1 MSSTTQCP
9 ACGTSFKVVVDQLQS
24 TKGWVRCGQCQEVF
38 DAQSHMPEVLAAKKP
53 DHGLQISFNDDP
65 NVAPIT
71 QAYAA
76 KPAAPVDVAAKKKD
90 FSSSDWIDSV
100 NPPAPAQ
107 REPSSAKKP
116 SLGRRSDFRNSEQ
129 IYERWAS
136 SAADSVGGYSKPA
149 PVDTPEPA
157 PSFVVQAQR
166 KQFWSAPWVRTS
178 MGLLGFVLLSTL
190 GLQVLRHERDRIAAA
205 LPAVQPL
212 LQTLC
217 SMSGCTVGPLKQID
231 AVVVDASS
239 FNKLR
244 NEGGS
249 EQYKL
254 GLSLKNNG
262 HLPVAMPHVEL
273 TLNDAQDLPLLRRV
287 LSPTDFG
294 SAQNVLAPV
303 TEFAGGS
310 TIAVDAK
317 QLAGGRIAGYRVWAF
332 YP

>member
-9 ACGTSFKVVVDQLQS
+9 ACGTSFKVVVEQLKS

-38 DAQSHMPEVLAAKKP
+38 DAQSHMPEVLATQKP
-53 DHGLQISFNDDP
+53 AHGLQISFNDDP
-65 NVAPIT
+65 NAAPIT
-71 QAYAA
+71 QAYTV
-76 KPAAPVDVAAKKKD
+76 KPAASVDVAAANKD
-90 FSSSDWIDSV
+90 FSSSDWVNSV
-100 NPPAPAQ
+100 NPPALDKH
-107 REPSSAKKP
+107 EPSSGKKP
-116 SLGRRSDFRNSEQ
+116 TPSLRSDFTSSEQ

-136 SAADSVGGYSKPA
+136 SAA
-149 PVDTPEPA
+149 PVDAPEPA

-166 KQFWSAPWVRTS
+166 KQFWSTPRVRTS
-178 MGLLGFVLLSTL
+178 MGLLGLVLLITL

-205 LPAVQPL
+205 LPVALPM
-212 LQTLC
+212 LQSLC
-217 SMSGCTVGPLKQID
+217 SMANCSVGPLKQID

-244 NEGGS
+244 SEGGS

-262 HLPVAMPHVEL
+262 QLPVAMPHVEL

-287 LSPTDFG
+287 LSPADFG
-294 SAQNVLAPV
+294 SAQNVLAPI

-310 TIAVDAK
+310 TIAVDTK
-317 QLAGGRIAGYRVWAF
+317 QLAGARIAGYRVWAF